1 MLNLTNPTKTLD
13 FRIDGTKEVY
23 HIPLAKNLPI
33 DYASRLASLRKE
45 PDGAEAIMHLFVEV
59 LNDFAPG
66 AAKRLSGEAAGQ
78 LFAAWGDE
86 MGES

>member
-13 FRIDGTKEVY
+13 FRIDGAEEVY

-33 DYASRLASLRKE
+33 GYASRLAALRKK
-45 PDGAEAIMHLFVEV
+45 PDGAEAILSLFVDV
-59 LNDFAPG
+59 LDDVAPG
-66 AAKRLSGEAAGQ
+66 ASNRLSSEAAAQ